1 MVPQRLPRRSFL
13 GLLGAAGAGVG
24 LGGSLTACGTDA
36 TSSGGGGS
44 FQVWVLQEE
53 SQNVAHQGAIDR
65 FNKNSDVKGRLVPS
79 PNDGY
84 TDKLHVSMGSSNKP
98 DVFYNWGG
106 GSIRTYA
113 RDDLLVDLTPYFD
126 KDKAWKDKFL
136 PSVLEAGTID
146 GKYYGVPA
154 RGMQPIILFYNKA
167 VFKDLQVEPPKTWT
181 ELLTVVDRAKGNGI
195 IPFALAGGDAWT
207 ELVWP
212 EYLVDRIGGPE
223 VFNNIAAGK
232 KDAWKDPAITK
243 AIDMISD
250 LVQRGGFGDSYASVR
265 WDGAGASTLIAQGKA
280 AMHLMGS
287 WEYTN
292 QVTDQPEYAK
302 TDQGFTDFPI
312 VDGGVGDPKAIVG
325 NPTNYFSVSKDSKQ
339 VDAAVE
345 FLKQEM
351 ASTAY
356 IDAWLKAGDVPAV
369 SGLESRMSK
378 AVDPAFAKV
387 VYEMVTKAPTFQLS
401 WDQAVEKAQAQP
413 MLDALQKVFLGQLDA
428 AGFVKANED
437 AA

>member
-1 MVPQRLPRRSFL
+1 MGLQRLPRRSFL

-24 LGGSLTACGTDA
+24 LGGMTACGTDA
-36 TSSGGGGS
+36 TSGGGGDA

-53 SQNVAHQGAIDR
+53 NQQIAHKGSIER
-65 FNKNSDVKGRLVPS
+65 FNAKSDVKARLVAT

-84 TDKLHVSMGSSNKP
+84 TDKLHVSMGSANKP

-113 RDDLLVDLTPYFD
+113 RQDMLVDLTPHFD
-126 KDKAWKDKFL
+126 KDKAWKDSFL
-136 PSVLEAGTID
+136 PSVLDAGKID

-167 VFKDLQVEPPKTWT
+167 VFADLGVQPPKTWT
-181 ELLTVVDRAKGNGI
+181 ELLAVVDRAKAGGI

-243 AIDMISD
+243 AIDMIRD

-302 TDQGFTDFPI
+302 NDQGFTDFPT
-312 VDGGVGDPKAIVG
+312 VEGGAGDPKAIVG
-325 NPTNYFSVSKDSKQ
+325 NPTNYFSVTKDSKH
-339 VDAAVE
+339 VDAAIE
-345 FLKQEM
+345 YLKQEM
-351 ASTAY
+351 SSDAY
-356 IDAWLKAGDVPAV
+356 VDKWLEMGDVPAV
-369 SGLESRMSK
+369 SGLESRMDK
-378 AVDPAFAKV
+378 AADPAFAKM
-387 VYEMVTKAPTFQLS
+387 VYDMVNQAPTFQLS
-401 WDQAVEKAQAQP
+401 WDQAVERAQAQP
-413 MLDALQKVFLGQLDA
+413 MLDALQKVFLGEMDA
-428 AGFVKANED
+428 AGFVKANEE

>member
-13 GLLGAAGAGVG
+13 GLLGAGVG
-24 LGGSLTACGTDA
+24 ASVLGTSACGTDA
-36 TSSGGGGS
+36 TSSGGSGGT

-53 SQNVAHQGAIDR
+53 SQNVAHQAAVDR
-65 FNKNSDVKGRLVPS
+65 FNKNSDAKARIVAS

-84 TDKLHVSMGSSNKP
+84 TDKLHVSMGSGNKP

-113 RDDLLVDLTPYFD
+113 RDNLLVDLSPHFE
-126 KDKAWKDKFL
+126 KDKAWKDSFL
-136 PSVLEAGTID
+136 PSVLDAGQID

-154 RGMQPIILFYNKA
+154 RGMQPIILFYNKK
-167 VFKDLQVEPPKTWT
+167 VFSDHGVQPPKTWT
-181 ELLTVVDRAKGNGI
+181 ELMAAVDRFKSNGI

-212 EYLVDRIGGPE
+212 EYLVDRIGGAE
-223 VFNNIAAGK
+223 VFNRIAAGEK
-232 KDAWKDPAITK
+232 GAWRDPAITRS
-243 AIDMISD
+243 IDMIRQ
-250 LVQRGGFGDSYASVR
+250 LVDRGGFGDSYASVR

-302 TDQGFTDFPI
+302 NDQGFLPFPI
-312 VDGGVGDPKAIVG
+312 VEGGVGDPKAIVG
-325 NPTNYFSVSKDSKQ
+325 NPTNYFSVSKDSKN
-339 VDAAVE
+339 VDAAIE

-351 ASTAY
+351 SSDAY
-356 IDAWLKAGDVPAV
+356 VDQWLKAGDVPAV
-369 SGLESRMSK
+369 TGLESRMDK
-378 AVDPAFAKV
+378 AADPAFAKV
-387 VYEMVTKAPTFQLS
+387 VYDMVNEAPTFQLS
-401 WDQAVEKAQAQP
+401 WDQAIDRAQAQP
-413 MLDALQKVFLGQLDA
+413 MLDALAKVFLGQLDA

>member
-1 MVPQRLPRRSFL
+1 MTG
-13 GLLGAAGAGVG
+13 GLT
-24 LGGSLTACGTDA
+24 TACGTDA

-53 SQNVAHQGAIDR
+53 AQNVAHQGAVDR
-65 FNKNSDVKGRLVPS
+65 FNKNSDVKARLVPS

-84 TDKLHVSMGSSNKP
+84 TDKLHVSMGSANKP

-126 KDKAWKDKFL
+126 KDKAWKDSFL
-136 PSVLEAGTID
+136 PSVLDAGTID
-146 GKYYGVPA
+146 GKFYGVPA
-154 RGMQPIILFYNKA
+154 RGMQPIILFYNKE

-181 ELLTVVDRAKGNGI
+181 DLLTVVDRAKGNGI

-212 EYLVDRIGGPE
+212 EYLVDRIGGPD

-232 KDAWKDPAITK
+232 KDAWKDPAVTK
-243 AIDMISD
+243 CIDMISD

-302 TDQGFTDFPI
+302 TNQGFTDFPT

-325 NPTNYFSVSKDSKQ
+325 NPTNYFSVSKSSKN
-339 VDAAVE
+339 VDAAVK
-345 FLKQEM
+345 FLQQEM
-351 ASTAY
+351 SSKAY
-356 IDAWLKAGDVPAV
+356 VDAWLKAGDVPAT
-369 SGLESRMSK
+369 SGLESQMDK
-378 AVDPAFAKV
+378 AVDPKFAKV
-387 VYEMVTKAPTFQLS
+387 VYDMVTEAPTFQLS

-413 MLDALQKVFLGQLDA
+413 MLDALAKVFLGQLDA
-428 AGFVKANED
+428 AGFVKANEE

>member
-13 GLLGAAGAGVG
+13 GLLGAGAGVG
-24 LGGSLTACGTDA
+24 LTGGFTTACGTDA
-36 TSSGGGGS
+36 TSGGDAGT

-53 SQNVAHQGAIDR
+53 NQQVAHKGSIDR
-65 FNKNSDVKGRLVPS
+65 FNQKSDVKARLVAT

-84 TDKLHVSMGSSNKP
+84 QDKLHVSMGSNNRP

-106 GSIRTYA
+106 GSIRSYA
-113 RDDLLVDLTPYFD
+113 RDDLLVDFTPYFE

-146 GKYYGVPA
+146 GKYYGIPA
-154 RGMQPIILFYNKA
+154 RGMQPIILFYNKE
-167 VFKDLQVEPPKTWT
+167 VFKNLGVQPPRTWT
-181 ELLTVVDRAKGNGI
+181 DLLTIVDRAKSNGI
-195 IPFALAGGDAWT
+195 IPFALAGGDSWT

-212 EYLVDRIGGPE
+212 EYLVDRIGGPD
-223 VFNNIAAGK
+223 VFSNIAAGK
-232 KDAWKDPAITK
+232 KDAWRDPAITK
-243 AIDMISD
+243 AIDMIRD
-250 LVQRGGFGDSYASVR
+250 LVQRGGFGDSFASVR

-292 QVTDQPEYAK
+292 QVTNEPEYAK
-302 TDQGFTDFPI
+302 TNQGFTDFPTI
-312 VDGGVGDPKAIVG
+312 DGGKGDPKAIVG
-325 NPTNYFSVSKDSKQ
+325 NPTNYFSVTKDSKH

-345 FLKQEM
+345 YLKQEM
-351 ASTAY
+351 ASDGY
-356 IDAWLKAGDVPAV
+356 IDKWLEMGDVPAV
-369 SGLESRMSK
+369 TGLDKRMSK
-378 AVDPAFAKV
+378 AADPAFAKM
-387 VYEMVTKAPTFQLS
+387 VYDMVDQAPTFQLS
-401 WDQAVEKAQAQP
+401 WDQAIEREKAQP
-413 MLDALQKVFLGQLDA
+413 MLEALSKVFLGQLDA

>member
-1 MVPQRLPRRSFL
+1 MGLQRLPRRSFL

-24 LGGSLTACGTDA
+24 LGGITACGTDA
-36 TSSGGGGS
+36 TSGGGGDA

-53 SQNVAHQGAIDR
+53 NQQVAHKGSIER
-65 FNKNSDVKGRLVPS
+65 FNAKSDVKARLVAT

-84 TDKLHVSMGSSNKP
+84 TDKLHVSMGSANKP

-113 RDDLLVDLTPYFD
+113 RQDMLVDLTPHFD
-126 KDKAWKDKFL
+126 KDKAWKDSFL
-136 PSVLEAGTID
+136 PSVLDAGKID

-167 VFKDLQVEPPKTWT
+167 VFADLGVQPPKTWT
-181 ELLTVVDRAKGNGI
+181 ELLAVVDRAKAGGI

-232 KDAWKDPAITK
+232 KDAWQDPAITK
-243 AIDMISD
+243 AIDMIRD

-302 TDQGFTDFPI
+302 KDQGFTDFPT
-312 VDGGVGDPKAIVG
+312 VEGGAGDPKAIVG
-325 NPTNYFSVSKDSKQ
+325 NPTNYFSVTKDSKH
-339 VDAAVE
+339 VDAAIE
-345 FLKQEM
+345 YLKQEM
-351 ASTAY
+351 SSDAY
-356 IDAWLKAGDVPAV
+356 VDKWLEMGDVPAV
-369 SGLESRMSK
+369 SGLESRMDK
-378 AVDPAFAKV
+378 AADPAFAKM
-387 VYEMVTKAPTFQLS
+387 VYDMVNQAPTFQLS
-401 WDQAVEKAQAQP
+401 WDQAVERAQAQP
-413 MLDALQKVFLGQLDA
+413 MLDALQKVFLGELDA
-428 AGFVKANED
+428 AGFVKANEE

>member
-13 GLLGAAGAGVG
+13 GLLGAGVG
-24 LGGSLTACGTDA
+24 ASVLGTSACGTDA
-36 TSSGGGGS
+36 TSSGGGGGT

-53 SQNVAHQGAIDR
+53 SQNVAHEGAVER
-65 FNKNSDVKGRLVPS
+65 FNEKSDADAKILAT

-84 TDKLHVSMGSSNKP
+84 TDKLHVSMGSDNKP

-113 RDDLLVDLTPYFD
+113 RDGLLVDLSPEFE
-126 KDKAWKDKFL
+126 KDPAWKDSFL

-154 RGMQPIILFYNKA
+154 RGMQPVILFYNKK
-167 VFKDLQVEPPKTWT
+167 VFADLGVQPPRTWT
-181 ELLTVVDRAKGNGI
+181 EMMSIVDRAKSNGI

-207 ELVWP
+207 ELMWA
-212 EYLVDRIGGPE
+212 EYLVDRIGGYE
-223 VFNNIAAGK
+223 VFQNIAAGK
-232 KDAWKDPAITK
+232 ENAWRHQAITK
-243 AIDMISD
+243 SVDMIRQ
-250 LVQRGGFGDSYASVR
+250 LVDRGGFGDSYPSVR
-265 WDGAGASTLIAQGKA
+265 WDGAGASNLIAQGQA

-292 QVTDQPEYAK
+292 QVNDQPEYAK
-302 TDQGFTDFPI
+302 NDQGFTSFPT
-312 VDGGVGDPKAIVG
+312 VEGGVGDPKAIVG
-325 NPTNYFSVSKDSKQ
+325 NPTNYFSISKDSEHA
-339 VDAAVE
+339 DAALE

-351 ASTAY
+351 SSDAY
-356 IDAWLKAGDVPAV
+356 VEQWLKAGDVPAV
-369 SGLESRMSK
+369 TGLEDKMDK
-378 AVDPAFAKV
+378 AADPAFAKL
-387 VYEMVTKAPTFQLS
+387 VYAMVNEAPTFQLS
-401 WDQAVEKAQAQP
+401 WDQAIERAQAQP
-413 MLDALQKVFLGQLDA
+413 MLDALSKVFLGQLDA

>member
-1 MVPQRLPRRSFL
+1 MVPHRLPRRSFL
-13 GLLGAAGAGVG
+13 GLLGAGVG
-24 LGGSLTACGTDA
+24 ASVLGTSACGTDS
-36 TSSGGGGS
+36 TSGGDGGT

-53 SQNVAHQGAIDR
+53 SQNVAHEGAVDR
-65 FNKNSDVKGRLVPS
+65 FNANSDAKARIVAS

-84 TDKLHVSMGSSNKP
+84 TDKLHVSMGSGNKP

-126 KDKAWKDKFL
+126 KDKAWKDSFL

-167 VFKDLQVEPPKTWT
+167 VFADLGVQPPTTWT
-181 ELLTVVDRAKGNGI
+181 ELLRIVDRAKSNGI
-195 IPFALAGGDAWT
+195 IPFALAGGDPWT

-212 EYLVDRIGGPE
+212 EYLVDRIGGYE
-223 VFNNIAAGK
+223 VFQKVAAGEPN
-232 KDAWKDPAITK
+232 AWRDPAIAK
-243 AIDMISD
+243 SIDMIRD
-250 LVQRGGFGDSYASVR
+250 LVDRGGFGDSFASVR

-292 QVTDQPEYAK
+292 QVNDQPEYAK
-302 TDQGFTDFPI
+302 NDQGFTTFPT
-312 VDGGVGDPKAIVG
+312 VEGGVGDPKAIVG
-325 NPTNYFSVSKDSKQ
+325 NPTNYFSVSKDSKH
-339 VDAAVE
+339 VDAAIE
-345 FLKQEM
+345 FLKKEM
-351 ASTAY
+351 ASDAY
-356 IDAWLKAGDVPAV
+356 IDQWLEMGDVPAV
-369 SGLESRMSK
+369 TGLEDKMDK
-378 AVDPAFAKV
+378 AADPAFAKV
-387 VYEMVTKAPTFQLS
+387 VYDMVTQAPTFQLS
-401 WDQAVEKAQAQP
+401 WDQAIERAQAQP
-413 MLDALQKVFLGQLDA
+413 MLDALSKVFLGQLDA